1 MSVEDL
7 VKGMLFWETFVH
19 DVEEFPSQ
27 VGFVKG
33 MLFWE
38 TFVHDVEEFTSQVG
52 EFQGGLYNVMWRAL
66 LWFCVLLRFFGGS

>member
-27 VGFVKG
+27 VGFDSRIPRRAVPC
-33 MLFWE
+33 
-38 TFVHDVEEFTSQVG
+38 DVAGSLAVLCVFAVLRLVIG
-52 EFQGGLYNVMWRAL
+52 EFQVVSA
-66 LWFCVLLRFFGGS
+66 FV